1 MNSQPE
7 ERVCGRRYPGPQLGR
22 IQGGQAA
29 NRTAWPWQA
38 GLRRRLGP
46 TTAHHCGAVLLN
58 HHWLATAA
66 HCVFKQN
73 RSKLA
78 VVLGDHNNT
87 EADMEPGQVDDVQ
100 TNCSLLF
107 HDDAEQVERGVA
119 EVVVH
124 PQYQHNTYDNDL
136 ALLRLDRPVAYT
148 RHQNRISMS
157 RPRSSV
163 SIKRY
168 SSQPL
173 VLLAGRYILPIC
185 VPSPHTRIAGKQG
198 YVTGWGKTSF
208 HGPRAPLLN
217 QVNRIKQNL
226 WEISCD
232 CDRLMF
238 RSWPTPSATR
248 CSSWRRWRRS

>member
-46 TTAHHCGAVLLN
+46 ATAHHCGAVLLN

-87 EADMEPGQVDDVQ
+87 EADMEPGQVDDVPCCF
-100 TNCSLLF
+100 TTVRS
-107 HDDAEQVERGVA
+107 RWSGVW
-119 EVVVH
+119 
-124 PQYQHNTYDNDL
+124 P
-136 ALLRLDRPVAYT
+136 RWWCT
-148 RHQNRISMS
+148 RS
-157 RPRSSV
+157 
-163 SIKRY
+163 
-168 SSQPL
+168 
-173 VLLAGRYILPIC
+173 
-185 VPSPHTRIAGKQG
+185 
-198 YVTGWGKTSF
+198 TSTT
-208 HGPRAPLLN
+208 
-217 QVNRIKQNL
+217 
-226 WEISCD
+226 
-232 CDRLMF
+232 
-238 RSWPTPSATR
+238 PTTTTWR
-248 CSSWRRWRRS
+248 C